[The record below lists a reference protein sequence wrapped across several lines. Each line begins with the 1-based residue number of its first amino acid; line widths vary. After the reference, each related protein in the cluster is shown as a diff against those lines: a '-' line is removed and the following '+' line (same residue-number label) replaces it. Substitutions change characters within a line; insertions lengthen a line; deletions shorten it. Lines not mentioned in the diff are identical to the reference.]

1 MYEQIL
7 VKRNKERI
15 HSLQEITQTKN
26 TWFAQHIKLL
36 TFTEVNL
43 TALQKILYQIVRG
56 LLKDQQQRHLQI
68 VHSDQTQSVQDNV
81 LTLLAEY
88 DDVLRDAIPQPIY
101 ILIWQISSLER
112 LTSRIEV
119 VDDVLDVV
127 EWYFCHQD
135 NQVKILDEEDLD
147 HEVMI
152 DLYKEAVEDQDTDA
166 QYQLGEYYNAKDG
179 NCFQPEKSLKWF
191 ELAAGQGNA
200 DAQYVLGNFYFEG
213 VGVEENYI
221 QAFSLYEKA
230 ALQGHADAANNLA
243 DMYFNGEGV
252 PQDFTLARKWFDFA
266 ASKNVAEAMFTLGI
280 IYEQGLGVKKE
291 KHAAFNAYK
300 KSAEAG
306 YVEAQYR
313 LGGIYLEGRL
323 DQAKDINRGLFWY
336 ERAAEQFHIDAF
348 YDLGFIWSKG
358 LTGIRNIEKGIHWFK
373 QAALQG
379 DADAKLQLG
388 HIYNKGEGVARNL
401 KEAIKWYGL
410 AADAGIEEAA
420 KIVEELKGL

>member
-1 MYEQIL
+1 MCNQNSTVFHIIVARQFLHNVQGRKTMYEQIL
-7 VKRNKERI
+7 AKRNKERI
-15 HSLQEITQTKN
+15 HSLQEIIQTKN

-68 VHSDQTQSVQDNV
+68 VHSDQIQSVQDNV

-166 QYQLGEYYNAKDG
+166 QYQLG
-179 NCFQPEKSLKWF
+179 SITML
-191 ELAAGQGNA
+191 
-200 DAQYVLGNFYFEG
+200 
-213 VGVEENYI
+213 
-221 QAFSLYEKA
+221 
-230 ALQGHADAANNLA
+230 
-243 DMYFNGEGV
+243 
-252 PQDFTLARKWFDFA
+252 R
-266 ASKNVAEAMFTLGI
+266 
-280 IYEQGLGVKKE
+280 
-291 KHAAFNAYK
+291 
-300 KSAEAG
+300 
-306 YVEAQYR
+306 
-313 LGGIYLEGRL
+313 
-323 DQAKDINRGLFWY
+323 
-336 ERAAEQFHIDAF
+336 
-348 YDLGFIWSKG
+348 
-358 LTGIRNIEKGIHWFK
+358 KGIVF
-373 QAALQG
+373 
-379 DADAKLQLG
+379 
-388 HIYNKGEGVARNL
+388 NL
-401 KEAIKWYGL
+401 KNH
-410 AADAGIEEAA
+410 
-420 KIVEELKGL
+420 